1 MIEIPNDAAPLPPV
15 KQAILELRAMR
26 ARMNEITQRQR
37 EPIAIVGAGLRFPGG
52 CVDLD
57 SFWKLLRSGADAI
70 SEVPPDRWDID
81 TFYDPDPDAPGKMYS
96 RHGGFL
102 ERIDQFDPLFFGI
115 SPREAENMDPQ
126 QRLLLEVAWEAL
138 ENAGQAPDRLA
149 GSPTGVFIGIGNSD
163 YFRLAFSAPDRI
175 NIYSAVG
182 SAFSITASRLS
193 YLLNLKGP
201 CLA

>member
-70 SEVPPDRWDID
+70 SEIPPDRWDID

-149 GSPTGVFIGIGNSD
+149 AVRP
-163 YFRLAFSAPDRI
+163 AFS
-175 NIYSAVG
+175 SG
-182 SAFSITASRLS
+182 SAIATISGLPSPPRIESIFTLPWAVPSASRPA
-193 YLLNLKGP
+193 GCP
-201 CLA
+201 IF